1 MKTLNGPMSGVRV
14 LDLSTV
20 VAGPMAAQMLAD
32 QGAEVIKV
40 EAPPVGD
47 RGRIPGSS
55 RNGMSATFHNFNRG
69 KRSIVLDLKTPEGV
83 AVMHRL
89 IAGADVLLHN
99 FRPKVMG
106 RLGLDYERLRE
117 AYPQLVY
124 ASLSAFGE
132 TGPMADRPAYD
143 HIVQCLAGFASLQ
156 AERNGEAGEGRPGL
170 IRNVVADKVTALTAA
185 QAITAALFARAKGAG
200 GQEIKLSMLG
210 AAIAFLW
217 PDAAVDGHLLGE
229 GAELKPSMADF
240 CKIYAFKNGYATFSP
255 SDASFPGLCRA
266 LNAPTGADPRLQ
278 SAAGRI
284 GEVELM
290 AKVEAEWAAAAA
302 KIDID
307 EGIALLESLDTP
319 CAKVI
324 SLKDLPRHPQV
335 TANGYLRV
343 ADHPVAGPLLEARPA
358 AEFSSTP
365 GAPTAPAP
373 TLGQHTD
380 EILAELGLG
389 SDEIE
394 RLRAQGAVA

>member
-1 MKTLNGPMSGVRV
+1 MNALNGPMHGVRV

-20 VAGPMAAQMLAD
+20 VAGPMAALMLAD

-47 RGRIPGSS
+47 RGRFPGSS

-69 KRSIVLDLKTPEGV
+69 KRSIVLDLKTPDGV
-83 AVMHRL
+83 ALMHRL
-89 IAGADVLLHN
+89 IGGADVLLHN

-106 RLGLDYERLRE
+106 RLGLDYERLRG
-117 AYPQLVY
+117 AYPQLIY

-156 AERNGEAGEGRPGL
+156 AERKDEGRPGL

-185 QAITAALFARAKGAG
+185 QAITAALFARANGAG

-217 PDAAVDGHLLGE
+217 PDAAVDSHLLGE

-284 GEVELM
+284 REVELM

-319 CAKVI
+319 CAKVV
-324 SLKDLPRHPQV
+324 SLKDLPQHPQV
-335 TANGYLRV
+335 TANGYLRL

-358 AEFSSTP
+358 AEFSATP
-365 GAPTAPAP
+365 GAATAPAP

-380 EILAELGLG
+380 EILTEMGLG
-389 SDEIE
+389 PDEIE
-394 RLRAQGAVA
+394 RLRSRGAVG